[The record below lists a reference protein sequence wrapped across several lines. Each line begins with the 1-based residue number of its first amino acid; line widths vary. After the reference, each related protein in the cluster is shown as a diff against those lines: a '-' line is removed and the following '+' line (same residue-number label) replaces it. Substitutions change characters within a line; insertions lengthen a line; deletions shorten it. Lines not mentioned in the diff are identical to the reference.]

1 MSRNRL
7 MRRPLAAPF
16 MSSFAREVDQLQN
29 SIDQMFENPFAMT
42 TPAFT
47 MPQTFGWMPAV
58 DVTETDTAMKMTVEL
73 PGIDQKDV
81 HIELDGQV
89 LTLRGEKVDERVEG
103 DKKKDFYLEERSYG
117 AFQRS
122 FTLPPNID
130 VDKITASFDKGVL
143 TLQMPKMAEVK
154 PRGREITI
162 AAK

>member
-29 SIDQMFENPFAMT
+29 SIDQMFENPFGMT
-42 TPAFT
+42 TPTFST
-47 MPQTFGWMPAV
+47 QTFGWMPAV
-58 DVTETDTAMKMTVEL
+58 DVTETDTGMKMTVEL

-81 HIELDGQV
+81 HIELDGQL
-89 LTLRGEKVDERVEG
+89 LTLRGEKHDERVEG

-130 VDKITASFDKGVL
+130 VDKITAGFDKGVL

>member
-42 TPAFT
+42 TPSFSA
-47 MPQTFGWMPAV
+47 PQTFGWIPAV
-58 DVTETDTAMKMTVEL
+58 DVTESDAALTMTVEL

-81 HIELDGQV
+81 HIELDGQL
-89 LTLRGEKVDERVEG
+89 LTLRGEKHDERIEG

-122 FTLPPNID
+122 FTLPPSID
-130 VDKITASFDKGVL
+130 TEKIVATFDKGVL
-143 TLQMPKMAEVK
+143 TLQLPKAVEVK
-154 PRGREITI
+154 PRGREIAI